1 MKKSDVHFPPS
12 DWFKSNRKTRR
23 LQLQASLIRFL
34 LGRKPS

>member
-12 DWFKSNRKTRR
+12 GWFKPNRKTRR
-23 LQLQASLIRFL
+23 LQLQASLFKFL